1 MTAILTRARSL
12 TAPIATQPVATLA
25 VEHITREATPAGESA
40 LGDVIADAQ
49 LWATTGPA
57 AGGAQIALMNP
68 GGLRA
73 DLPPSGPNP
82 SRAVSYGDIFTV
94 QPFGNSLVIMTL
106 TGAQLQAVIEQ
117 QFDNPAPG
125 RQRILQISAGF
136 TYTYDLKKAAGDR
149 VSDMQLHGKAV
160 DPTAPY
166 RIVVNSFLAE
176 GGDRFTVLRNGTD
189 RLGGALDLEAFRN
202 YLRTMEQAG
211 TPVGPGPRNRINMV
225 P

>member
-1 MTAILTRARSL
+1 MA
-12 TAPIATQPVATLA
+12 VA
-25 VEHITREATPAGESA
+25 HITRDATPAGESA

-49 LWATTGPA
+49 LWATTAPT

-68 GGLRA
+68 GGIRT
-73 DLPPSGPNP
+73 DLPPAGPNP
-82 SRAVSYGDIFTV
+82 GKTVSYGDIFTV
-94 QPFGNSLVIMTL
+94 QPFGNSLVVMTL
-106 TGAQLQAVIEQ
+106 TGAQLKAVLEQ

-136 TYTYDLKKAAGDR
+136 TYTYDLKKPGGEK
-149 VSDMQLHGKAV
+149 VMKMQLHGQTIE
-160 DPTAPY
+160 PTALY

-189 RLGGALDLEAFRN
+189 RLGGALDLETFQS
-202 YLRTMEQAG
+202 YLQAMEQAG
-211 TPVGPGPRNRINMV
+211 TPVGPGPRNRISMV